1 MRSESWVDLI
11 KTTQWARRRPQCIS
25 LKICFTWIKQIKSM
39 KQLLWYKQG
48 NQSLGSSLGQCT
60 GSFNLYCGWARS
72 SVVERMFS
80 VQRALNSV
88 LSIRGK
94 YPLVFCVL
102 EWILSPPC
110 SGGGTLI
117 AGEKRNKK
125 TFTCQ
130 PYTQTPLSSTDTLQR
145 SRLAGSKP
153 PPSSFV
159 IISRRWGPGAVLGM
173 GLH

>member
-1 MRSESWVDLI
+1 M
-11 KTTQWARRRPQCIS
+11 
-25 LKICFTWIKQIKSM
+25 
-39 KQLLWYKQG
+39 
-48 NQSLGSSLGQCT
+48 
-60 GSFNLYCGWARS
+60 
-72 SVVERMFS
+72 VERMLS

-94 YPLVFCVL
+94 YLFCVL

-130 PYTQTPLSSTDTLQR
+130 LYTQTLSLQ
-145 SRLAGSKP
+145 
-153 PPSSFV
+153 
-159 IISRRWGPGAVLGM
+159 
-173 GLH
+173 